1 MFLFL
6 GEIMEHHSL
15 SLAWGIKV
23 FGVIIGAIFALT
35 LTGDID
41 EKQRLH
47 LNLSVISKLS
57 FSAFFGL
64 TTGEFI
70 VDNAI
75 TWELSVMG
83 QSFISLMMSVF
94 GMLVVGIVYQSLL
107 ITFHRKKLSEIVEEV
122 KTTFKNIIK

>member
-1 MFLFL
+1 
-6 GEIMEHHSL
+6 MEHHSL

-41 EKQRLH
+41 EEQRLH